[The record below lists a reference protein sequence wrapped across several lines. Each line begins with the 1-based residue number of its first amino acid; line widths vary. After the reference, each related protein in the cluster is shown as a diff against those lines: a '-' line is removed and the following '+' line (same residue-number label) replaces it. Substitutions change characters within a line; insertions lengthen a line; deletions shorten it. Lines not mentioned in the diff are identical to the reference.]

1 MHARLTNNSGTRT
14 SMKPKCWVLVVVCGL
29 LLAVTAGAQCVTAL
43 VPVSQPVVFPS
54 HAAGPIAFT
63 GSLYG
68 IAKLDADPA
77 NNAIYFGVYDANLNQ
92 IRPDRLIA
100 SSTLAGP
107 RILLWNGSEFALF
120 YETRNFQITLQRID
134 VNGNPAGGPVT
145 IAPQHAQAFN
155 QEYDAAWDPTR
166 KAYIVLHTVTSGFDM
181 GLWMALVAADGTQ
194 KSDEPVT
201 FFVSTPV
208 YPRVAVTPSGV
219 IGIVYSRSV
228 NGGQQELAFSI
239 VTPGA
244 PATAIATVRAGGANP
259 RLATDG
265 RFFFLVYTVP
275 VTGGNTMRS
284 VKYDTA
290 GHVATADALLVN
302 GVSDALPFSLIA
314 NTSLSEWALLYV
326 QYPAGVLNPAVAETR
341 LRRIPFAGGTTTD
354 IPFVLDSAKRSLAP
368 QSELTWNGSGYVAS
382 VGRVL
387 SLSEGTESY
396 LARHCPFVVGIT
408 ASTTLTVPLA
418 PITFTANPSSGAPPY
433 TYVWSFGDIS
443 SSERGQTVTHAF
455 RDVGTYTV
463 TVTATDRDGA
473 NTTTS
478 ITVTIA
484 NLRRRAAKH

>member
-1 MHARLTNNSGTRT
+1 
-14 SMKPKCWVLVVVCGL
+14 VLFR
-29 LLAVTAGAQCVTAL
+29 
-43 VPVSQPVVFPS
+43 S
-54 HAAGPIAFT
+54 
-63 GSLYG
+63 
-68 IAKLDADPA
+68 
-77 NNAIYFGVYDANLNQ
+77 
-92 IRPDRLIA
+92 
-100 SSTLAGP
+100 
-107 RILLWNGSEFALF
+107 
-120 YETRNFQITLQRID
+120 
-134 VNGNPAGGPVT
+134 
-145 IAPQHAQAFN
+145 
-155 QEYDAAWDPTR
+155 
-166 KAYIVLHTVTSGFDM
+166 VTSGFDM
-181 GLWMALVAADGTQ
+181 GLWMAVVAADGTQ

-239 VTPGA
+239 VSPGA
-244 PATAIATVRAGGANP
+244 PATVVNTVRAGGANP

-290 GHVATADALLVN
+290 GRVVTADALLISGATDV
-302 GVSDALPFSLIA
+302 LPFSLIA
-314 NTSLSEWALLYV
+314 NASLSEWALLYV
-326 QYPAGVLNPAVAETR
+326 SYPAGVLNPAVAETR
-341 LRRIPFAGGTTTD
+341 LRRIPFTAGTTTD

-387 SLSEGTESY
+387 SLVEGTESY
-396 LARHCPFVVGIT
+396 LARHCPFTVGIS

-433 TYVWSFGDIS
+433 TYIWSFGDIS
-443 SSERGQTVTHAF
+443 SPERGQTVTHAF

>member
-1 MHARLTNNSGTRT
+1 MNT
-14 SMKPKCWVLVVVCGL
+14 KPWVLAVGCGL
-29 LLAVTAGAQCVTAL
+29 LLAASAAAQCVTAL
-43 VPVSQPVVFPS
+43 VPVSQPVLFPN

-68 IAKLDADPA
+68 VAKLDADPA

-92 IRPDRLIA
+92 IRPDRLVA
-100 SSTLAGP
+100 ASTLAGP
-107 RILLWNGSEFALF
+107 RLLLWNGTEFALF
-120 YETRNFQITLQRID
+120 YETRAFQITLQRID
-134 VNGNPAGGPVT
+134 VNANPIGGPIT
-145 IAPQHAQAFN
+145 IAPLHAQAFN

-166 KAYIVLHTVTSGFDM
+166 KAYIVLHTVTGGFDA
-181 GLWMALVAADGTQ
+181 GLWMTVVAADGTQ

-219 IGIVYSRSV
+219 IGIAYSRSI

-265 RFFFLVYTVP
+265 KFFFLVYTVP
-275 VTGGNTMRS
+275 VTGGNAMRS

-290 GHVATADALLVN
+290 GRVAAADALLVS
-302 GVSDALPFSLIA
+302 GATDVLPFSLIA
-314 NTSLSEWALLYV
+314 NPTLSEWAVLYV
-326 QYPAGVLNPAVAETR
+326 QYPAGVLNPSVAETR
-341 LRRIPFAGGTTTD
+341 LRRIPFTAGTTTD
-354 IPFVLDSAKRSLAP
+354 IPFILDSAKRSLGP

-387 SLSEGTESY
+387 SLTEGTESY
-396 LARHCPFVVGIT
+396 LARHCPFVVSIA
-408 ASTTLTVPLA
+408 ASATLTVPNA
-418 PITFTANPSSGAPPY
+418 PITFTANPSSGAAPY

-443 SSERGQTVTHAF
+443 SSERGQIVTHAY